1 MPTEGK
7 VFIMV
12 FKSNFGPFQLFINLK
27 ILSNLNPFIIRKDG
41 PNTSISIMDNITT
54 TKSNKF
60 DQSLTYSNNPKVHNY
75 TTVSTKN
82 TKEKM

>member
-1 MPTEGK
+1 
-7 VFIMV
+7 
-12 FKSNFGPFQLFINLK
+12 
-27 ILSNLNPFIIRKDG
+27 
-41 PNTSISIMDNITT
+41 MDNITT